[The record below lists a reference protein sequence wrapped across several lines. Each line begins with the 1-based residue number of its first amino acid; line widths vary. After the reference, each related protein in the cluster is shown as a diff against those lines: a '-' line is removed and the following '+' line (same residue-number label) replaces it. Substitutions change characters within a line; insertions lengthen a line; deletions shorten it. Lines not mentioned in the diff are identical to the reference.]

1 VIPEIRDEEAN
12 RLGQGNL
19 TPPPPLAA
27 AAAAGRPWL
36 LIEGFGFLALFLIAA
51 WFLSSGVPAFK
62 YAIFW
67 LPSGIALVACW
78 RLGLRAVPLIAVGV
92 VIYRFSLG
100 QPASR
105 VLPLVLAPVLEAL
118 TGYAV
123 LRYLRFRPQLSR
135 LRDAL
140 SMILAAIV
148 APMAGATWACGVY
161 AVFGASA
168 TDLARIW
175 LTWWSQNA
183 LGIMVVAP
191 VVLCWTS
198 LPLVQITGR
207 TLVDSFLGLLGVGF
221 FYVLVVSGAASPD
234 LGMSLSFL
242 TMGAALYAA
251 VQYGPRGA
259 VTASAALVIVGVL
272 GSASGVGPYA
282 IGNPDTRQLT
292 LQVYAL
298 VITTAPLMIGALIRE
313 REGIA
318 RARVRT
324 EQAFLQAGADLA
336 FLFDADGKI
345 LDLYVPPGL
354 PHGLTNREAVVGRNV
369 AEVVEPS
376 IQRLTMHAIAR
387 ALTGVPA
394 EPIEYALGMM
404 GGTRTR
410 EARFVNFGGGKV
422 LALVRDI
429 TERRQAEQLLAW
441 QTPVLENIAEGESS
455 ETVLARISAGV
466 ESLTEDGLCT
476 VMLLDGKRLRLGA
489 GGSVDPEYSALI
501 NGDEIGPMSGSC
513 GTAAYEDRPVIVSS
527 ILDDPLWAN
536 YRFAAERFGL
546 MACWS
551 IPFHATSGAVLG
563 TLAVYYRESRAPTTW
578 ERAILERGAALAGI
592 AVERERR
599 EHLLDSI
606 SRTVNEGIFRASP
619 GSGLV
624 YANRAFAR
632 MFGFDSDAE
641 MMAVPTV
648 DLYDDPRRREDVLAV
663 LNGEGEI
670 RNEEVLYRRRDGT
683 VFWGLLSA
691 AAVRDEASTVLYYD
705 GAVSDVTDRKQLE
718 EELRQTQKMEAVG
731 KLAGGV
737 AHDFN
742 NLLTAIQGYAVMLAE
757 SLPPDSTAHR
767 DVDEITRAASRAAG
781 LTRQLLAYSR
791 RQVLSPEVLDLR
803 QVVDE
808 LGTMLRRLIGENIQL
823 VTRHTSSETFVR
835 VDRGQIEQVILNLVL
850 NARDAMPQ
858 GGTVTVTTA
867 VIESAPN
874 ASSNRRRGGTG
885 AARVQ
890 LTVEDTGTGM
900 DEATCER
907 AFDPFFTTKGP
918 GEGTGLGLSTV
929 FGIVEQS
936 AGSIHLDSTPGAGT
950 MVRVYLPRVTERPA
964 TAGVV
969 AQPPR
974 RRGGGT
980 ILIAEDEQQVRELTC
995 RLLRQAGYAVLAAA
1009 DGEEALQI
1017 ARGHSGPI
1025 DLLLTDVIMPR
1036 LSGDELAARLLVSR
1050 PGVPVLFVSGYTNET
1065 LGSDGMRAGT
1075 RYLQKP
1081 FVPAMLLEC
1090 VEELLT
1096 ARPTTEGWKVAPTG
1110 LRWRGL
1116 SLAGPA
1122 HRGIPEEHRRCLP

>member
-1 VIPEIRDEEAN
+1 MISETRDEEAN
-12 RLGQGNL
+12 RLRQGNM
-19 TPPPPLAA
+19 TPPPLVPAA
-27 AAAAGRPWL
+27 APRRL
-36 LIEGFGFLALFLIAA
+36 LSPLVEGLLYFALYLVSA
-51 WFLSSGVPAFK
+51 WILSSGEPAFR

-67 LPSGIALVACW
+67 LPSGIALVATW
-78 RLGLRAVPLIAVGV
+78 RLGLRSVWVMVAAAAV
-92 VIYRFSLG
+92 YRLSLG
-100 QPASR
+100 QPGDRS
-105 VLPLVLAPVLEAL
+105 LPLVLATLWEAVAGVLIL
-118 TGYAV
+118 KYFN
-123 LRYLRFRPQLSR
+123 FRPQLSR
-135 LRDAL
+135 LRDSLA
-140 SMILAAIV
+140 MILAAV
-148 APMAGATWACGVY
+148 AAPMVSATWACLVY
-161 AVFGASA
+161 AWFGATA
-168 TDLARIW
+168 DDLPRTW

-183 LGIMVVAP
+183 LGIIVVAP
-191 VVLCWTS
+191 LLLCWAA
-198 LPLVQITGR
+198 PPPIHYHRR
-207 TLVDSFLGLLGVGF
+207 TLLDSILGLMAVGG
-221 FYVLVVSGAASPD
+221 FYVLVVNGAASPD

-259 VTASAALVIVGVL
+259 VTASAILAIVAVL
-272 GSASGVGPYA
+272 GSASGAGPYA
-282 IGNPDTRQLT
+282 IGNPETRHLT
-292 LQVYAL
+292 LQVFTL

-313 REGIA
+313 REGFS
-318 RARVRT
+318 RARVRS

-336 FLFDADGKI
+336 YLFDSQGNI
-345 LDLYVPPGL
+345 LDLYIPPGV
-354 PHGLTNREAVVGRNV
+354 PHALGNRKDVVGRNV
-369 AEVVEPS
+369 ADVVEPS
-376 IQRLTMHAIAR
+376 IQRLTMQGIQR
-387 ALTGVPA
+387 ALAGLPA
-394 EPIEYALGMM
+394 EPIEYPLRLVSGR
-404 GGTRTR
+404 RTR

-429 TERRQAEQLLAW
+429 TDRRQAEQLLAW
-441 QTPVLENIAEGESS
+441 QTPVLEKIAEGQSS
-455 ETVLARISAGV
+455 EAVLAQITAGV

-476 VMLLDGKRLRLGA
+476 VLLLEGNRLMLAA
-489 GGSVDPEYSALI
+489 GGSIDREYNAMI
-501 NGDEIGPMSGSC
+501 HGVEIGPNVGSC
-513 GTAAYEDRPVIVSS
+513 GTAAFENRPVIVSS
-527 ILDDPLWAN
+527 ILEDPRWAD

-551 IPFHATSGAVLG
+551 IPFHSTTGRVLG
-563 TLAVYYRESRAPTTW
+563 TLAVYYREPRVPTTW

-599 EHLLDSI
+599 ENLLDSI
-606 SRTVNEGIFRASP
+606 SRTVNEGIFRTAP
-619 GSGLV
+619 GIGLV

-632 MFGFDSDAE
+632 MFGFDSAAE
-641 MMAVPTV
+641 ILSTKPLELYEVPS
-648 DLYDDPRRREDVLAV
+648 RRLEVLA
-663 LNGEGEI
+663 LITRDGQCHNEEI
-670 RNEEVLYRRRDGT
+670 RFKRRDGT
-683 VFWGLLSA
+683 LFWGMMSA
-691 AAVRDEASTVLYYD
+691 AAVRDEAGNVLYFD
-705 GAVSDVTDRKQLE
+705 GAVSDITDRKRLE

-742 NLLTAIQGYAVMLAE
+742 NLLTAIKGYAVMLSE
-757 SLPPDSTAHR
+757 SLPPESTAR
-767 DVDEITRAASRAAG
+767 SDVDEISRAAARAAG

-823 VTRHTSSETFVR
+823 VTRHASIETFVR
-835 VDRGQIEQVILNLVL
+835 VDRGQIEQVLLNLVL

-867 VIESAPN
+867 VMEPSSDSYLARRQGRKA
-874 ASSNRRRGGTG
+874 AS
-885 AARVQ
+885 RVQ

-900 DEATCER
+900 DQSTRER

-929 FGIVEQS
+929 YGIVEQS
-936 AGSIHLDSTPGAGT
+936 AGSIQLESIPGAGT
-950 MVRVYLPRVTERPA
+950 TVRVYLPRVDERPA
-964 TAGVV
+964 ATEAVV
-969 AQPPR
+969 QPTR

-1050 PGVPVLFVSGYTNET
+1050 PGVPVLFVSGYANET
-1065 LGSDGMRAGT
+1065 LGIDGMRPGT

-1081 FVPAMLLEC
+1081 FVPAVLLES

-1096 ARPTTEGWKVAPTG
+1096 T
-1110 LRWRGL
+1110 
-1116 SLAGPA
+1116 
-1122 HRGIPEEHRRCLP
+1122 

>member
-1 VIPEIRDEEAN
+1 MIPDMRDEEAAG
-12 RLGQGNL
+12 LGQGNL
-19 TPPPPLAA
+19 TPPPPVEVAEAPGRLSPLVEGFAYCGLYLAA
-27 AAAAGRPWL
+27 A
-36 LIEGFGFLALFLIAA
+36 
-51 WFLSSGVPAFK
+51 WFMSSGEPAFR

-78 RLGLRAVPLIAVGV
+78 RLGPRALPLIVLAAVV
-92 VIYRFSLG
+92 YRASLG

-105 VLPLVLAPVLEAL
+105 IAPLVLAPLAEAL

-123 LRYLRFRPQLSR
+123 LHYLRFRPQLSR

-140 SMILAAIV
+140 SLILAAIV
-148 APMAGATWACGVY
+148 APMAGATWACVVY
-161 AVFGASA
+161 AAFGAS
-168 TDLARIW
+168 TGELGRTW

-191 VVLCWTS
+191 LVLSWISPPRAQVTR
-198 LPLVQITGR
+198 R
-207 TLVDSFLGLLGVGF
+207 TVIDSALGLLSVGL
-221 FYVLVVSGAASPD
+221 FYVLVVNGAASPD

-259 VTASAALVIVGVL
+259 VTASAALAIVGVL

-282 IGNPDTRQLT
+282 IGNPETRQLT

-313 REGIA
+313 REVMA

-336 FLFDADGKI
+336 LLFDAQGKI

-354 PHGLTNREAVVGRNV
+354 PHGLSNGPAVVGRNV

-376 IQRLTMHAIAR
+376 IQRLTMEAIGR
-387 ALTGVPA
+387 ALAGLPA
-394 EPIEYALGMM
+394 EPIEYSLKMM
-404 GGTRTR
+404 GGKRTR

-429 TERRQAEQLLAW
+429 TERRQAEELLAW
-441 QTPVLENIAEGESS
+441 QTPVLEKIAAGESS
-455 ETVLARISAGV
+455 EALLALISAGV
-466 ESLTEDGLCT
+466 ESLTEGGLCT
-476 VMLLDGKRLRLGA
+476 VLLLDGKRLRLGA

-501 NGDEIGPMSGSC
+501 NGDEIGPDAGSC
-513 GTAAYEDRPVIVSS
+513 GTAAFENRAVIVSS
-527 ILDDPLWAN
+527 ILDDPRWAN

-563 TLAVYYRESRAPTTW
+563 TLAVYYREARTPTSW

-606 SRTVNEGIFRASP
+606 SRTVNEGIFRATP
-619 GSGLV
+619 ASGLV

-632 MFGFDSDAE
+632 MFGFDSDLE
-641 MMAVPTV
+641 IMTTGTI
-648 DLYDDPRRREDVLAV
+648 DLYENPGRRGELLAI
-663 LNGEGEI
+663 LDRDNQI
-670 RNEEVLYRRRDGT
+670 RNEEVLYRRRDGST
-683 VFWGLLSA
+683 FWGLLSA
-691 AAVRDEASTVLYYD
+691 AAVRDEAGHVLYYD
-705 GAVSDVTDRKQLE
+705 GAVSDITDRKHLE

-742 NLLTAIQGYAVMLAE
+742 NLLTAIKGYAVMLAE
-757 SLPPDSTAHR
+757 SLPPDSMAR
-767 DVDEITRAASRAAG
+767 SDVDEISRAATRAAG

-867 VIESAPN
+867 VLETSPDSF
-874 ASSNRRRGGTG
+874 SSRRQGRK
-885 AARVQ
+885 AATRVQ
-890 LTVEDTGTGM
+890 LTVEDSGSGM
-900 DEATCER
+900 DEATCRR
-907 AFDPFFTTKGP
+907 AFDPFFTTKSP

-936 AGSIHLDSTPGAGT
+936 AGSIHLESVPGAGT
-950 MVRVYLPRVTERPA
+950 TVRVYLPRVNERPA
-964 TAGVV
+964 VPEVV
-969 AQPPR
+969 APRSR

-1025 DLLLTDVIMPR
+1025 DLLVTDVIMPR
-1036 LSGDELAARLLVSR
+1036 LSGDELAARLLLSR

-1065 LGSDGMRAGT
+1065 LGVDGMRPGT
-1075 RYLQKP
+1075 QYLQKP
-1081 FVPAMLLEC
+1081 FAPAVLLKR

-1096 ARPTTEGWKVAPTG
+1096 AAVHG
-1110 LRWRGL
+1110 
-1116 SLAGPA
+1116 
-1122 HRGIPEEHRRCLP
+1122 